1 VTAAALGLSDSDLTT
16 LINARNAI
24 DEVDNA
30 IETINTQRAQLG
42 AIQNRLNFTISNL
55 DNIAQNI
62 QASESTIRDADFAQE
77 ITNFTKSQILVQA
90 GTAMLAQAN
99 VLPQN
104 VLALLGR

>member
-1 VTAAALGLSDSDLTT
+1 
-16 LINARNAI
+16 
-24 DEVDNA
+24 
-30 IETINTQRAQLG
+30 
-42 AIQNRLNFTISNL
+42 NFTISNL

-99 VLPQN
+99 TLPQN